1 MLTKVYVHFFANVN
15 LRTTLEGR
23 LSSITLSV
31 VKRRKLSYKMG
42 NAQDTQ
48 QASDKDVSSITFP
61 FLYLMLF
68 LNENSER
75 KTTFL
80 QKCKVKTLLFSAL
93 SMTRKGL
100 NTYKAALSYSC

>member
-15 LRTTLEGR
+15 LQTTLEGR
-23 LSSITLSV
+23 LSSVTLSV

-80 QKCKVKTLLFSAL
+80 QKCKVKTLLFVCIIYDKK
-93 SMTRKGL
+93 R
-100 NTYKAALSYSC
+100 N